1 MERWID
7 RTPEQCVAA
16 LRGAGLARA
25 WLAPDAE
32 TGSVRASAAELD
44 DVARHLADASPF
56 WDAHEAVF
64 LEVGESSG
72 ALLTATI
79 HRTAR
84 GQAQGGLRLARYPD
98 LGACLEDGLRLSR
111 AMSRKAALAGLWWGG
126 GKGIIARPPDD
137 RWRDPQWRAD
147 AYADY
152 GRFVS
157 RLRGAYVTAEDAGT
171 TPEDLRQVL
180 AHTRFVTCVPVDAGG
195 SGNPSPAT
203 AAGVLAGMEAAL
215 GFLGS
220 GGLAGKKIA
229 IQGLGAVGAALAD
242 GLLAAGATVVA
253 ADLSRARVDALSAR
267 HPGPAFEGRVTA
279 PDDVSL
285 FSEPCDVFAP
295 CALGGVLGPDTI
307 PRLRTGLVCGA
318 ANNPLADPAR
328 DAAALESREIRYVP
342 DFVVNRMGIV
352 SCANEQYGSLADDPA
367 IARHLDPALPD
378 SIPQTVARVL
388 ESARTDGISPLAAAY
403 RLADA
408 RLEDPHP
415 IWGLRA
421 RALIAHVLAEWTEG

>member
-7 RTPEQCVAA
+7 RTPEACVAA
-16 LRGAGLARA
+16 LRGAGISRA
-25 WLAPDAE
+25 WLASDPE
-32 TGSVRASAAELD
+32 TGTARASAPELEE
-44 DVARHLADASPF
+44 VARHLAAASPF

-64 LEVGESSG
+64 LEVGEASG

-84 GQAQGGLRLARYPD
+84 GQAQGGLRLARYAD
-98 LGACLEDGLRLSR
+98 LLTCLEDGLRLSR

-137 RWRDPQWRAD
+137 RWRDPDWRAD

-157 RLRGAYVTAEDAGT
+157 RLHGAYVTAEDAGT
-171 TPEDLRQVL
+171 TPEDLRRVL

-203 AAGVLAGMEAAL
+203 AQGVLCGMTAAL
-215 GFLGS
+215 GVLGS
-220 GGLAGKKIA
+220 GDVAGKRVA
-229 IQGLGAVGAALAD
+229 IQGLGAVGAALAE
-242 GLLAAGATVVA
+242 GALAAGARVVA
-253 ADLSRARVDALSAR
+253 TDLARARVDALAR
-267 HPGPAFEGRVTA
+267 RHSGAAFRASVAAPG
-279 PDDVSL
+279 DLSL

-307 PRLRTGLVCGA
+307 PRLRTSLVCGA

-328 DAAALESREIRYVP
+328 DAAALAQRGITYVP

-352 SCANEQYGSLADDPA
+352 SCANEQYGSLAHDPA
-367 IARHLDPALPD
+367 IARHLDPADPD
-378 SIPQTVARVL
+378 SIPQTVERVL
-388 ESARTDGISPLAAAY
+388 ASARADGTTPLAAAH

-408 RLEDPHP
+408 RLEEPHP
-415 IWGLRA
+415 LWGLRA
-421 RALIAHVLAEWTEG
+421 RALVAHVLAEWTAD